1 MLNGLYNI
9 RIRKIYLI
17 RMHITLHRSGSVLL
31 SYNRI
36 HFRGKAPPPLSIDLD
51 TGCAPGPPLLVGL
64 PPSLYLS
71 LAVPLRFECFQFSQ
85 CGVWSVSGLQ

>member
-36 HFRGKAPPPLSIDLD
+36 HFRGKAPPPPAIYRPTCRYWLCPWSSYFSR
-51 TGCAPGPPLLVGL
+51 TPP
-64 PPSLYLS
+64 PPSLYLA
-71 LAVPLRFECFQFSQ
+71 LAVPLVLLF
-85 CGVWSVSGLQ
+85 

>member
-31 SYNRI
+31 SYTRI
-36 HFRGKAPPPLSIDLD
+36 HFSVKAPPPPAIYRPRYWLCPWSSSFSR
-51 TGCAPGPPLLVGL
+51 TP
-64 PPSLYLS
+64 PPSLYLA
-71 LAVPLRFECFQFSQ
+71 LAVPLVLLF
-85 CGVWSVSGLQ
+85 